1 MSDFIIFA
9 ITKCASITII
19 AYFISVFRV
28 CECLCMHSI
37 YVGDKKREGI
47 GFVVDKD
54 ANIINLLFILTNT
67 V

>member
-1 MSDFIIFA
+1 
-9 ITKCASITII
+9 
-19 AYFISVFRV
+19 
-28 CECLCMHSI
+28 MHSI